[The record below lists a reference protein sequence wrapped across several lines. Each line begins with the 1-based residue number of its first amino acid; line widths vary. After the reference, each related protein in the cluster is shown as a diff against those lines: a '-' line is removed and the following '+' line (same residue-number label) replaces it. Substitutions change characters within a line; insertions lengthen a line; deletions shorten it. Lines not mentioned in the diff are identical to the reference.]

1 LNKYL
6 INRTKRKNLIFF
18 VVIFFVGLAAGTSR
32 AEWVAYNDNLPE
44 PGDSTAANVT
54 GWTIHN
60 NDRAHSTGRLKNF
73 ETGSQ
78 ATMPA
83 VTFTMGNAGLSV
95 SSGSSGGNP
104 IEGTEAYEI
113 FHNIVDF
120 GPNLINYGSS
130 GWWVE
135 MEFTGL
141 DPAKTYSFVGT
152 AVRARTYPSRITLF
166 TISGAD
172 SYVNNSS
179 DGIVERSENESKLLA
194 GNNSVTGYVVRW
206 DDIMP
211 SAGGS
216 FKIRAEATTE
226 SEYGRAYP
234 FGGFM
239 LEELGKAGNRPPE
252 VDAGDYDSLTW
263 PNNILRLSPI
273 IEDDDPCDV
282 GIMTIKW
289 SKLSGPGTV
298 TFEPGDD
305 IADPC
310 AIFSEPGNYVL
321 QLQAWDEVPQL
332 GSSSLAI
339 TIIEPLL
346 GDLDGNNRVNWHD
359 IVLFAAQWL
368 GAPRSPADLNA
379 RDGVNM
385 ADFAIL
391 AENWLEG
398 EGAILVI
405 NELLARNDFGATDP
419 QGEHEDWIEIYN
431 SGEEAINIGG
441 MYLTDN
447 LSEPAMW
454 RIPNEDPSATII
466 SPGGYILIWAD
477 NDINDAGL
485 HAGFQLDA
493 DSDEI
498 GLFDTDGTTLLDS
511 VIFGDQTPDVS
522 YGRDPDATSNLVTLN
537 PTPGV
542 SNNGSYLAVVADTKF
557 SHDRGF
563 YDAPF
568 DAEIT
573 CETPGAI
580 ICYTIDG
587 STPTTT
593 HGLIYSPASSIT
605 ISTTTCLRAMA
616 FRPGWKSTNVDTHT
630 HIFLEDVI
638 KQATN
643 PATGSQ
649 VAPPGYPSSWG
660 SVTGDYQV
668 DPDVVG
674 QNGSD
679 RFNGLYANTIIDD
692 LKSAPTISLVMDK
705 DDWFGSKG
713 IYINQSQDGTERVAS
728 IEYIDPN
735 TKDEFQVN
743 CAIAMQGGVS
753 GGGTSLQRWK
763 SFKLSMRP
771 RFKIQT
777 DDLKATGGPPKL
789 NFKLFADSPVDRHNT
804 FVLDGVLNHS
814 WLHPGSDQRDT
825 ALYVQDQYVADLHNA
840 MGGQSP
846 HGSYAHIYINGLYW
860 GMYYIHERPD
870 HAWAAEMFGAN
881 EDEYDAIKH
890 STSYIINDG
899 GGPGSGTARA
909 NFNAMVNTANA
920 VQSDPTNLAKYEAL
934 CNKLDVDNFITYL
947 LANCFCG
954 NHDWPQKNWYATHRN
969 HPDGRWRFHSWDA
982 EHTLEGGNDVGESP
996 SDIHNKL
1003 DGNAEYRM
1011 RFADHVHQYFFN
1023 GGPLSYPAA
1032 AQIYRKRIN
1041 QIDRTIVG
1049 ESARWG
1055 DNRRTKPY
1063 TREDWLKTANGKLS
1077 SFLPGR
1083 SNSVLNTLKS
1093 ANLYPSISAPVF
1105 GINGVNQHG
1114 GHVETNSQLTMTA
1127 SGTIW
1132 YSLNGADPRIAGG
1145 AVNTSG
1151 ASLYTGPVTLTKST
1165 HVQARVLS
1173 GGTWSALNEAVFAV
1187 GPVAENLRITEIMYN
1202 PQNIN
1207 ILSDPNTEFIELKNI
1222 GTQTINLNYASFT
1235 NGIDFTFPDM
1245 DLAPNEYILVVE
1257 DIDAFTNKYGP
1268 DLNIAGEYF
1277 GSLNN
1282 GGERIE
1288 LLDAAGSRI
1297 HDFKYSDG
1305 WFPITDGM
1313 DFSLVVIDSLNT
1325 DPSLWSDKSTW
1336 RPSTAPGGSPG
1347 ADNAG
1352 QPPEIGGVVI
1362 NEILAHSHA
1371 EAPDWIELYNTN
1383 GHAINISGWF
1393 LSDDEQDLKKYEIA
1407 DTTIIEPYGYIVFYE
1422 DLHFGNPAGPGSH
1435 RPFGLSENGETL
1447 YLNSGSDGELTGY
1460 SDIEKFGASAT
1471 GVSFGRYLKS
1481 TGSYNFV
1488 ATSEITPGGAN
1499 AYPKVGPVV
1508 INEIMYN
1515 PPFSG
1520 DSEYIELL
1528 NISDSPVVLYD
1539 SITSEPWRFTDD
1551 PDNPG
1556 IEFFFPTDS
1565 PVTLGSREYLLL
1577 VSDSAAFDAR
1587 YNIPAGMQVF
1597 EWPAGRLDNAGE
1609 KIQLSMPGDVDIQG
1623 RRQWIRVDRVTY
1635 SDGSHPID
1643 TDPWPVE
1650 PDGIGYSLSRINP
1663 AEYGNDPVNWQAEIP
1678 SPGRGGSRTAR
1689 TEFAGPF
1696 TSESILLHRVVFS
1709 ENYSTEFKLMDK
1721 RETRRTDWYYVRVVQ
1736 SNGSLAWSS
1745 PIWLESSS

>member
-1 LNKYL
+1 M
-6 INRTKRKNLIFF
+6 R
-18 VVIFFVGLAAGTSR
+18 AG
-32 AEWVAYNDNLPE
+32 WVAYNDNLRE
-44 PGDSTAANVT
+44 AGDSTASNVT

-60 NDRAHSTGRLKNF
+60 NDLAHSTGRLKNF
-73 ETGSQ
+73 ETGSE
-78 ATMPA
+78 ASMPY

-104 IEGTEAYEI
+104 TQGTEAYQI
-113 FHNIVDF
+113 FNNIVDF
-120 GPNLINYGSS
+120 GPNLIYYSS
-130 GWWVE
+130 QGWWVE
-135 MEFTGL
+135 IEFTGL

-152 AVRARTYPSRITLF
+152 AIRSTNYPNRITLF
-166 TISGAD
+166 TISGAVG
-172 SYVNNSS
+172 YVNNSS

-194 GNNSVTGYVVRW
+194 GNNSVSGYVIRW
-206 DDIMP
+206 DDIVP

-216 FKIRAEATTE
+216 FKIRAEAAPE
-226 SEYGRAYP
+226 SEGGRAYP

-239 LEELGKAGNRPPE
+239 LEELGKAGNRPPD

-263 PNNILRLSPI
+263 PNNSLQLSPV

-282 GIMTIKW
+282 GILTIKW

-310 AIFSEPGNYVL
+310 AIFSEPGDYVL
-321 QLQAWDEVPQL
+321 QLQVRDEVPQL
-332 GSSSLAI
+332 NSSSVII

-346 GDLDGNNRVNWHD
+346 GDLNGNNKVNWQD
-359 IVLFAAQWL
+359 LVLFAAQWL
-368 GAPRSPADLNA
+368 GPQRSPADLNA

-391 AENWLEG
+391 ANNWREG
-398 EGAILVI
+398 EGAILII
-405 NELLARNDFGATDP
+405 NELLARNDFGVTDP

-431 SGEEAINIGG
+431 CGQEAINIGG
-441 MYLTDN
+441 MYLTDD
-447 LSEPAMW
+447 LSEPTKW
-454 RIPNEDPSATII
+454 RIPNENPSATTIP
-466 SPGGYILIWAD
+466 PGGFLLIWAD
-477 NDINDAGL
+477 NDTTDAGF
-485 HAGFQLDA
+485 HASFQLDA
-493 DSDEI
+493 DAGDEI
-498 GLFDTDGTTLLDS
+498 GLFDTDGTTLMDS
-511 VIFGDQTPDVS
+511 VTFGDQTPDVS
-522 YGRDPDATSNLVTLN
+522 YGRDPDATSNLVTLH
-537 PTPGV
+537 PTPGA

-568 DAEIT
+568 DMQIA
-573 CETPGAI
+573 CETPGATI
-580 ICYTIDG
+580 RYTTDG
-587 STPTTT
+587 STPTTS
-593 HGLIYSPASSIT
+593 HGVYYNPNSLIR
-605 ISTTTCLRAMA
+605 ISTTTCLRAVA
-616 FRPGWKSTNVDTHT
+616 YKSGFKSTNVDTHT
-630 HIFLEDVI
+630 YIFLNDVI

-643 PATGSQ
+643 PSTGSQ
-649 VAPPGYPSSWG
+649 VAPSGYPSSWG

-674 QNGSD
+674 QNGRD
-679 RFNGLYANTIIDD
+679 RFNRLYANTIIDD

-705 DDWFGSKG
+705 DDWFGSRG

-728 IEYIDPN
+728 IEFIDPN

-771 RFKIQT
+771 RFKTQT
-777 DDLKATGGPPKL
+777 DDLMATGGPPKL
-789 NFKLFADSPVDRHNT
+789 NFKLFADSPVERHNT

-825 ALYVQDQYVADLHNA
+825 ALYVQDQYVADLHNE
-840 MGGQSP
+840 MGGHSP

-870 HAWAAEMFGAN
+870 HAWAAEMFGAD
-881 EDEYDAIKH
+881 EDEYDSIKH
-890 STSYIINDG
+890 YSGNVINNGIG
-899 GGPGSGTARA
+899 GSATA
-909 NFNAMVNTANA
+909 NYNSMVSAANA
-920 VQSDPTNLAKYEAL
+920 VQSDPTNLAKYNTL
-934 CNKLDVDNFITYL
+934 TQKLDVDNFITYL
-947 LANCFCG
+947 LANWFCG

-969 HPDGRWRFHSWDA
+969 HTDGRWRFHSWDA
-982 EHTLEGGNDVGESP
+982 EHTLEGGNDVGKSP

-1032 AQIYRKRIN
+1032 AQLYQKRIN
-1041 QIDRTIVG
+1041 QIDRAIVG

-1055 DNRRTKPY
+1055 DNRRSTPY
-1063 TREDWLKTANGKLS
+1063 TREDWLKTASGKLS
-1077 SFLPGR
+1077 SFFSGR

-1093 ANLYPSISAPVF
+1093 ANLYPSVSAPVF
-1105 GINGVNQHG
+1105 RINGVNQHG
-1114 GHVETNSQLTMTA
+1114 GHVESNGRLTMTA

-1132 YSLNGADPRIAGG
+1132 YSLDGADPRIAGG
-1145 AVNTSG
+1145 SVNRSATSV
-1151 ASLYTGPVTLTKST
+1151 YTGPVTLTQST
-1165 HVQARVLS
+1165 HVKARVLS
-1173 GGTWSALNEAVFAV
+1173 GETWSALNEAVFAV

-1202 PQNIN
+1202 PQNTN
-1207 ILSDPNTEFIELKNI
+1207 IPGDPNTEFIELKNI
-1222 GTQTINLNYASFT
+1222 GTQTINLNYVSFT
-1235 NGIDFTFPDM
+1235 NGIEFTFPDV
-1245 DLAPNEYILVVE
+1245 DLAPDQYILLVE

-1268 DLNIAGEYF
+1268 SLNIAGEYF

-1282 GGERIE
+1282 AGERIE
-1288 LLDAAGSRI
+1288 LLDAAGSII
-1297 HDFKYSDG
+1297 HNFKYSDN
-1305 WFPITDGM
+1305 WFTITDGM
-1313 DFSLVVIDSLNT
+1313 NFSLVVIDPLNT
-1325 DPSLWSDKSTW
+1325 DPSAYSDKTTW
-1336 RPSTAPGGSPG
+1336 RPSTGPGGSPG

-1352 QPPEIGGVVI
+1352 QPPEIGGVII

-1383 GHAINISGWF
+1383 GHAINIGGWF
-1393 LSDDEQDLKKYEIA
+1393 LSDDSMDLKKYEIP
-1407 DTTIIEPYGYIVFYE
+1407 DVTIMEPYGYVVFYE
-1422 DLHFGNPAGPGSH
+1422 DLNFGNPAAPGTH

-1447 YLNSGSDGELTGY
+1447 FLNSGSDGELTGY

-1488 ATSEITPGGAN
+1488 AMSEITPGGAN

-1515 PPFSG
+1515 PPFTG
-1520 DSEYIELL
+1520 DSEYVELL
-1528 NISDSPVVLYD
+1528 NISDAEVVLYNPV
-1539 SITSEPWRFTDD
+1539 TTEPWRFTDD

-1577 VSDSAAFDAR
+1577 VSDWAAFDAR
-1587 YNIPAGMQVF
+1587 HNIPAGSQVF
-1597 EWPAGRLDNAGE
+1597 EWLAGKLDNAGE
-1609 KIQLSMPGDVDIQG
+1609 KIQLSMPGDVDIEG

-1635 SDGSHPID
+1635 SDGSHPNGTPGD
-1643 TDPWPVE
+1643 TDPWPAE

-1663 AEYGNDPVNWQAEIP
+1663 AEYGNDPVNWQAAIP
-1678 SPGRGGSRTAR
+1678 SPGRAN
-1689 TEFAGPF
+1689 P
-1696 TSESILLHRVVFS
+1696 
-1709 ENYSTEFKLMDK
+1709 
-1721 RETRRTDWYYVRVVQ
+1721 
-1736 SNGSLAWSS
+1736 
-1745 PIWLESSS
+1745 